1 MKLIQIDDAMTILP
15 DGILLES
22 KLAREHQLTNVSH
35 ERSQEILNKVKSLL
49 FALWNGVG
57 ITSTDQIADFYE
69 VPLDTIHKI
78 VKRNRGE
85 LESDGLETLR
95 GEALRYVTDKL
106 SVSERTPKLTV
117 WTPRAALRAGMLLR
131 DSAVASAVRTAL
143 LNAVEKVIPTQAQE
157 LERLR
162 LENENLHLQVELSKQ
177 NVELSKQNNSYIDTL
192 KLLTSLHGLP
202 GTMALLGRSEGFVEV
217 EKPTIEVID
226 EKHNV
231 SFKGQTLKQVK
242 DYLKK
247 RYGFNFKSGAQIKS
261 YLEQLGQEGLIA
273 QTKRSVL
280 ADYIPEEN
288 LETVYQILTGG
299 ARQLLLGE

>member
-1 MKLIQIDDAMTILP
+1 M
-15 DGILLES
+15 
-22 KLAREHQLTNVSH
+22 
-35 ERSQEILNKVKSLL
+35 
-49 FALWNGVG
+49 FALWEGTG
-57 ITSTDQIADFYE
+57 IATTEQIKDFYE
-69 VPLDTIHKI
+69 VSVDTIHASL
-78 VKRNRGE
+78 KRHKDE
-85 LESDGLETLR
+85 LTSDGVKVIR
-95 GEALRYVTDKL
+95 GSALRDVSDIV
-106 SVSERTPKLTV
+106 SVSQRTPKLTV
-117 WTPRAALRAGMLLR
+117 WTPRAALRVGMLLR
-131 DSAVASAVRTAL
+131 DSSVAKAVRTAL
-143 LNAVEKVIPTQAQE
+143 LDLVEKVVPAQAIE

-162 LENENLHLQVELSKQ
+162 LENENLHLQVKLSQQ
-177 NVELSKQNNSYIDTL
+177 NVELSKENNIYL
-192 KLLTSLHGLP
+192 ERLNLLTCLHGLP
-202 GTMALLGRSEGFVEV
+202 GTMALLGRPEGFVEV

-280 ADYIPEEN
+280 SDYIPEEN
-288 LETVYQILTGG
+288 LEAVYQVLTGG

>member
-1 MKLIQIDDAMTILP
+1 
-15 DGILLES
+15 
-22 KLAREHQLTNVSH
+22 
-35 ERSQEILNKVKSLL
+35 
-49 FALWNGVG
+49 
-57 ITSTDQIADFYE
+57 
-69 VPLDTIHKI
+69 
-78 VKRNRGE
+78 
-85 LESDGLETLR
+85 
-95 GEALRYVTDKL
+95 
-106 SVSERTPKLTV
+106 
-117 WTPRAALRAGMLLR
+117 MLLR
-131 DSAVASAVRTAL
+131 DSSVAKAVRTAL
-143 LNAVEKVIPTQAQE
+143 LDLVEKVVPAQAIE

-162 LENENLHLQVELSKQ
+162 LENENLHLQVKLSQQ
-177 NVELSKQNNSYIDTL
+177 NVELSKENNIYL
-192 KLLTSLHGLP
+192 ERLNLLSCLHGLP
-202 GTMALLGRSEGFVEV
+202 GTMALLGRPEGFVEV

-247 RYGFNFKSGAQIKS
+247 RYGLNFKSGFQIKS

-288 LETVYQILTGG
+288 LEAVYQILTGG